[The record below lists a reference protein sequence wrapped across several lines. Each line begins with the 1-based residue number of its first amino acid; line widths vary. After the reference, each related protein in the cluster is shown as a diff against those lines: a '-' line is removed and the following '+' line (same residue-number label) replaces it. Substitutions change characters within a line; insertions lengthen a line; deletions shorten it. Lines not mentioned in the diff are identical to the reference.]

1 MVWFGNV
8 LTGAFILLAFTHLV
22 KSVFILPLAY
32 GSLPRDYHVTIFCL
46 YGLVLHIKKSFLIMT
61 YQSTFCSFIGIL
73 LYFLQLVNILKRL
86 FFKVSLRTKN
96 LPLEKFCPYE
106 VNFLRG
112 NPAEANLVA
121 GTAQRLVGICSY
133 TAFALQRAAPLQQ
146 NASILLGFSIINLKN
161 RSSLLRSKNTP
172 ARRYTT
178 RFCSIGLFTTI
189 KRVG

>member
-8 LTGAFILLAFTHLV
+8 LTGAFILFAYMHLA
-22 KSVFILPLAY
+22 KSVFILPLAQ
-32 GSLPRDYHVTIFCL
+32 GPLPRDCHVAIFCL

-106 VNFLRG
+106 VNFLCG
-112 NPAEANLVA
+112 NRTEVNLVA
-121 GTAQRLVGICSY
+121 APPKGLSVYVHIPPTPYSGLLLSYKMLAFCRVLVFL
-133 TAFALQRAAPLQQ
+133 T
-146 NASILLGFSIINLKN
+146 
-161 RSSLLRSKNTP
+161 
-172 ARRYTT
+172 
-178 RFCSIGLFTTI
+178 
-189 KRVG
+189 